1 MLPNETV
8 VDHRHCWTIPDHGPA
23 ERAEYVC
30 GLLQRRRA
38 ASHSALRA
46 RRAAQLLTARYGRAS
61 IAERAPIQSS
71 GACQWPDEEALR
83 VGIAYS
89 RWRTVA
95 LTAAATNEASHAA
108 GPAVRAGHAREEDMR
123 IDRR

>member
-1 MLPNETV
+1 MVVPPNALNTYA
-8 VDHRHCWTIPDHGPA
+8 HRYLNTYAD
-23 ERAEYVC
+23 
-30 GLLQRRRA
+30 LLQRRRA

-46 RRAAQLLTARYGRAS
+46 RRAARLFTARYGRAS

-71 GACQWPDEEALR
+71 GACQWLDEEALR

-95 LTAAATNEASHAA
+95 PTAAATSEASHAA
-108 GPAVRAGHAREEDMR
+108 GPGLRAGHAREEDIR